1 MIAGGIIIFIILTL
15 YAVADLLENININK
29 KGD

>member
-1 MIAGGIIIFIILTL
+1 MITGGIVIFIILTL
-15 YAVADLLENININK
+15 YAVADLLENINK

>member
-1 MIAGGIIIFIILTL
+1 MITGGIVIFIILAL
-15 YAVADLLENININK
+15 HAVADLLENINK